1 MVRSAPP
8 GDAGT
13 KRYSR
18 RAAPVSLMLREA
30 KSQIMILFNIIF
42 ANLSNPRQNTRETQT
57 LKVVLGHPRL
67 QCRTEDTEWSRS
79 LRGPSSARAMAE
91 ELFASQ
97 SAASFDVGG

>member
-18 RAAPVSLMLREA
+18 RAAPVSLMLRYTNMV
-30 KSQIMILFNIIF
+30 KMIDVSIIF

-57 LKVVLGHPRL
+57 LKVVL
-67 QCRTEDTEWSRS
+67 
-79 LRGPSSARAMAE
+79 
-91 ELFASQ
+91 
-97 SAASFDVGG
+97 